1 MRNFIKSGAVIGVIA
16 ALICVPFATSAQAQ
30 EYFEAREPGG
40 GAMMYDMV
48 VVRPVGLVA
57 TAVGSV
63 FWLISLPFS
72 ASGDNTE
79 KEKKKLVKEQILHFL
94 SLRIPA
100 TPNIHDIAW
109 NYEEG
114 KLWFFTNLKAAN
126 EDLETLF
133 AESFKLSLIRYF
145 PYTAAELAADL
156 SDAEKDKL
164 NRISPDNFMS

>member
-16 ALICVPFATSAQAQ
+16 ALICVPFASSAQAQ
-30 EYFEAREPGG
+30 EYFEAKEPGG

-79 KEKKKLVKEQILHFL
+79 TATKKLVKE
-94 SLRIPA
+94 PA
-100 TPNIHDIAW
+100 AYT
-109 NYEEG
+109 
-114 KLWFFTNLKAAN
+114 
-126 EDLETLF
+126 
-133 AESFKLSLIRYF
+133 FKRPLGEF
-145 PYTAAELAADL
+145 
-156 SDAEKDKL
+156 
-164 NRISPDNFMS
+164 

>member
-79 KEKKKLVKEQILHFL
+79 TATKKLVKE
-94 SLRIPA
+94 PA
-100 TPNIHDIAW
+100 AYT
-109 NYEEG
+109 
-114 KLWFFTNLKAAN
+114 
-126 EDLETLF
+126 
-133 AESFKLSLIRYF
+133 FKRPLGEF
-145 PYTAAELAADL
+145 
-156 SDAEKDKL
+156 
-164 NRISPDNFMS
+164 